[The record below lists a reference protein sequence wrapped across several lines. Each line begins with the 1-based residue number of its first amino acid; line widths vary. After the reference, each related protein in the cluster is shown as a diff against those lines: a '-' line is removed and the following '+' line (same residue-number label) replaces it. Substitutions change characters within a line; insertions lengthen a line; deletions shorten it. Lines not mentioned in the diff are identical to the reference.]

1 MAQLHGYDQQT
12 VPAPADDVDPAV
24 ARALKIIQDRLAK
37 DLDVNSLAREVGVS
51 RSILRDRFVE
61 ALGDPPIR
69 YWTRLRMR
77 KAAQMIREG
86 KESTANIAYSVGFN
100 SEAAFNRAFKREFG
114 QPPATWKRMTAQQE
128 QELPVTSP
136 AISAVD
142 EKRSCTARDGTRI
155 AYAVTGKG
163 FTLVKSPNWITNI
176 DTDRSNPSYRHWIS
190 ECSRSRRFVRTDMR
204 GFGQSERNPPA
215 FTFEA
220 MVGDLESVIDD
231 LGCEQCDLLGGAHGA
246 AIAIAYA
253 ARHPERVR
261 KLVLINS
268 FAAGWRV
275 RRDPEEMAWR
285 QSLMEMNQREWAFRR
300 SLLGDMFLAL
310 YFPIADQDL
319 IDWHNRHFEEFGPA
333 ERLLQM
339 IDLAADIDVR
349 DELRK
354 VRAPTLVCHSRQ
366 DANAPL
372 SAGRAVAAAIEG
384 ARFVELDSPNH
395 ILLGNGPAWGAFVT
409 ELRAF
414 LG

>member
-1 MAQLHGYDQQT
+1 M
-12 VPAPADDVDPAV
+12 VPAAADDIDPAV
-24 ARALKIIQDRLAK
+24 VRALNIIQDRLAK
-37 DLDVNSLAREVGVS
+37 DLDVNSLARQAGVS

-69 YWTRLRMR
+69 YWTRLRLH
-77 KAAQMIREG
+77 KAAQMLRAG

-114 QPPATWKRMTAQQE
+114 QPPATWRRIAAQE
-128 QELPVTSP
+128 EREMHLNAP
-136 AISAVD
+136 AGLSAGAVD
-142 EKRSCTARDGTRI
+142 DKQTCTAKDGTRI
-155 AYAVTGKG
+155 AYALTGHG
-163 FTLVKSPNWITNI
+163 FPLVKSPTWITNI
-176 DTDRSNPSYRHWIS
+176 DTDRSNPSYRHWIW

-204 GFGQSERNPPA
+204 GFGQSERNPSA
-215 FTFEA
+215 FTFDA

-261 KLVLINS
+261 KLVLVNS

-275 RRDPEEMAWR
+275 RQDPEEMAWR
-285 QSLMEMNQREWAFRR
+285 LSLMEMNQREWAFRR
-300 SLLGDMFLAL
+300 SLLGDMFLTL
-310 YFPIADQDL
+310 YFPTADQEL
-319 IDWHNRHFEEFGPA
+319 IDWHNRHFEEFGPV
-333 ERLLQM
+333 ERLVQM
-339 IDLAADIDVR
+339 IELAADIDVR
-349 DELRK
+349 HALAN
-354 VRAPTLVCHSRQ
+354 VRAKTLVCHSRQ

-372 SAGRAVAAAIEG
+372 SAGRAVAAAIQG

-395 ILLGNGPAWGAFVT
+395 ILLGNERAWPVFVT

-414 LG
+414 LGG